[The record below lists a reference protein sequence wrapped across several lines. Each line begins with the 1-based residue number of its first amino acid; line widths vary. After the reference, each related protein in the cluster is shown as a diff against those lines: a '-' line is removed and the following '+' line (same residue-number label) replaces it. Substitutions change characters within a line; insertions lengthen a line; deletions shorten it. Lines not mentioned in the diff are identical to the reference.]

1 VSATRFACVA
11 RGYAR
16 LVLGAA
22 MAMVLVS
29 VGACAAPSSSSG
41 GPADRSAIAAA
52 GMPSVAPS
60 VSAQPVTV
68 GAPSFPAS
76 SSPTSTAVLPAES
89 SGRAVG
95 SPPPISAPPVAFT
108 VQDPTTGNHFEIVL
122 TPGDPSFGQFIA
134 AIPGVGLVAPNAAA
148 TVTLNADHTDTLS
161 YRGSGGLDAAAHL
174 DPVFG
179 ADYQPSG
186 HAVAATL
193 VLTGTADPVHQA
205 ASLDLTVNG
214 TDHHFGTPVASDAT
228 SAVTAVLAA
237 LNRNKWA
244 TLYRLS
250 DSQIQ
255 TALTAEQYTALGSS
269 SGTFSHVTIDGSIT
283 YTTSAASI
291 RSASVPFTATL
302 TSPTGASST
311 QHGSIEMVDSTHGW
325 QLHSITGPDTTGGST
340 TDGN

>member
-1 VSATRFACVA
+1 MNATRFACAA

-16 LVLGAA
+16 LASGAV
-22 MAMVLVS
+22 MAVVLVS
-29 VGACAAPSSSSG
+29 VCACAAPSSGSG
-41 GPADRSAIAAA
+41 GPTGGSAIAAA

-60 VSAQPVTV
+60 VLAQPVTV
-68 GAPSFPAS
+68 GAPISPVS
-76 SSPTSTAVLPAES
+76 SSPIATAVLPAES
-89 SGRAVG
+89 SGGAVG

-108 VQDPTTGNHFEIVL
+108 VQDPATGNHFEVVL

-134 AIPGVGLVAPNAAA
+134 AIPGVGLIQPSSAA
-148 TVTLNADHTDTLS
+148 TLTINADHTDTLT
-161 YRGSGGLDAAAHL
+161 YRGSGGLDTAAHL

-193 VLTGTADPVHQA
+193 ILTGTADPVHQT

-237 LNRNKWA
+237 LNTNNWA

-250 DSQIQ
+250 DAQIQ
-255 TALTAEQYTALGSS
+255 TALTAEQYAALGSS
-269 SGTFSHVTIDGSIT
+269 GGTFSQVTLDGSIT
-283 YTTSAASI
+283 YTASDADI
-291 RSASVPFTATL
+291 RSASVLFTATL
-302 TSPTGASST
+302 TSRTGASST
-311 QHGSIEMVDSTHGW
+311 QHGSVEMVDDARGW

-340 TDGN
+340 TYGN

>member
-1 VSATRFACVA
+1 VTATRFECAA

-16 LVLGAA
+16 LAPGAV
-22 MAMVLVS
+22 MAMMLVS
-29 VGACAAPSSSSG
+29 VGACAAPSSGSG
-41 GPADRSAIAAA
+41 GTTGGSAIAAV

-68 GAPSFPAS
+68 GAPISPAS
-76 SSPTSTAVLPAES
+76 SSPIPTGVLPAQSSES
-89 SGRAVG
+89 AVG

-108 VQDPTTGNHFEIVL
+108 VQDPATGNHFEVVL

-148 TVTLNADHTDTLS
+148 TVTINADHTDTLT
-161 YRGSGGLDAAAHL
+161 YRGPGGLDAAARL

-193 VLTGTADPVHQA
+193 ILAGTADPVHQT

-214 TDHHFGTPVASDAT
+214 TDHHFGTPAASDAT

-237 LNRNKWA
+237 LNANKWA

-255 TALTAEQYTALGSS
+255 TALTVQEYTALGSS
-269 SGTFSHVTIDGSIT
+269 SGTFAHATIDGSIS
-283 YTTSAASI
+283 YTTSAAGI
-291 RSASVPFTATL
+291 HSASVPFIATL
-302 TSPTGASST
+302 TSPTGTSST
-311 QHGSIEMVDSTHGW
+311 QYGSIEMVDSTQGW
-325 QLHSITGPDTTGGST
+325 QLHSIAGPDAAGAST